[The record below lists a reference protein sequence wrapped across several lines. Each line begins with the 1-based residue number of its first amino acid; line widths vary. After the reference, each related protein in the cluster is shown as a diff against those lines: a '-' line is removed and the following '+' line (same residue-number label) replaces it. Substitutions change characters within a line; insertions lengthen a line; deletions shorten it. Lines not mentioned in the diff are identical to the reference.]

1 MAKLLPPY
9 IEGKLPAQDN
19 VTKISIPYKLNR
31 AVGYNDFNCMIIKLR
46 DVSTNIEIGEFETTS
61 YANGN
66 AIFIVSNGE
75 KPLLNGH
82 FYKAQLAFANRIET
96 AEGEKFEIGFYS
108 TVGVFKCGAPGECKI
123 SNLVENVNNIFPFFL
138 RGTYLPASEDPM
150 EKAYSYRFC
159 IYRDGILIE
168 DSGELFD
175 SYYEIKMLPEKGG
188 SNYKIQLN
196 VLTVNGFTS
205 RITYTATKQC
215 IDSGLSLQ
223 IESIREKGSNNIS
236 CNNQITDDQTGNY
249 KLLAQGSSGLVRHI
263 GNFYFKSG
271 ETPNKLVEDYGLAD
285 GETYKYF
292 LYKYDNFGRP
302 LTETSAVAPI
312 SYFDDL
318 FLTEG
323 NKQYCIRYNP
333 QVSSFKTTLLE
344 SKQDTLGSKYPFF
357 FRSDIVGYKEF
368 SIGGLISRL
377 GDYEENNK
385 EREKTNSNDIVETS
399 FSTNLTSENF
409 AEERKYKLELLDWLN
424 NGHIKLFRSPAEG
437 NYYVRLMNVSLS
449 PNTTLGR
456 MLHTFTATAYEVA
469 DINKNIFNASKI
481 IYESKGEEQ
490 RPSPSTDQHTFSNE
504 NSTIILPV
512 GAYWFRYTGLENDE
526 LSVTYADGTNEVFK
540 IGYTGILEAAVST
553 PIIRF
558 ASFNKGELEYNYY
571 TNDNNNSL
579 GEIHIIEYYNADT
592 ELLLNIE
599 LPNGTKEITLYCDE
613 QTVIDQAQNKNEK
626 GDYFYYIKNDS
637 NDKVFLGAYDN
648 DTPTAF
654 HESGSNLSKDELNSL
669 SIGAGV
675 RVRVYVND
683 STIALES
690 FLQSAYGELLTTKNG
705 LYLVCQEGSPNL

>member
-9 IEGKLPAQDN
+9 IEGKLPAQDS
-19 VTKISIPYKLNR
+19 VTRISVPYKLNR

-46 DVSTNIEIGEFETTS
+46 DVSTNMEIGEFKTTS

-66 AIFIVSNGE
+66 AIFIVSNA
-75 KPLLNGH
+75 LLKIGH

-96 AEGEKFEIGFYS
+96 AEGEELKIGFYS

-123 SNLVENVNNIFPFFL
+123 SNLVENINNTFPFFL
-138 RGTYLPASEDPM
+138 KGAYSPSSEDPM

-159 IYRDGILIE
+159 IYRGKILIE

-175 SYYEIKMLPEKGG
+175 PYYEIKMLPEESG
-188 SNYKIQLN
+188 SSYKIQLN

-205 RITYTATKQC
+205 KITYTATKQC

-223 IESIREKGSNNIS
+223 IESIREKGANSIF
-236 CNNQITDDQTGNY
+236 CNNQIADDQTGNY
-249 KLLAQGSSGLVRHI
+249 KLLAQDSSGLVRHI
-263 GNFYFKSG
+263 GDFYFKSG
-271 ETPNKLVEDYGLAD
+271 ETPNKLAEDYGLVD

-302 LTETSAVAPI
+302 LTETLAVAPV

-357 FRSDIVGYKEF
+357 FRNDIVGYKEF

-377 GDYEENNK
+377 SDYEENNK
-385 EREKTNSNDIVETS
+385 EREKTNSNDTIGTS
-399 FSTNLTSENF
+399 FSTNLTPENF

-437 NYYVRLMNVSLS
+437 NYYVRLMNISLS

-469 DINKNIFNASKI
+469 DIDKNIFNASKI
-481 IYESKGEEQ
+481 IYESKEKEQ
-490 RPSPSTDQHTFSNE
+490 QPSTSTNKYTFSSE
-504 NSTIILPV
+504 NSEIIIPM
-512 GAYWFRYTGLENDE
+512 GAYWFKYTGDENDE
-526 LSVTYADGTNEVFK
+526 LSVVYIDGTNEVFK

-558 ASFNKGELEYNYY
+558 ASFNGGDLEYNYY
-571 TNDNNNSL
+571 ANDNNDSL

-592 ELLLNIE
+592 ESLLNVE
-599 LPNGTKEITLYCDE
+599 LPNGTEEITLYCDE
-613 QTVIDQAQNKNEK
+613 QTVIDQAQNKNK
-626 GDYFYYIKNDS
+626 DKYYFYYVKNNS
-637 NDKVFLGAYDN
+637 NVKDFLGYYN
-648 DTPTAF
+648 NENPTAF
-654 HESGSNLSKDELNSL
+654 DENPSNFFKDQLHSL

-675 RVRVYVND
+675 RARVYVND
-683 STIALES
+683 DTAALKS

-705 LYLVCQEGSPNL
+705 IYLVCQRGNPNL

>member
-46 DVSTNIEIGEFETTS
+46 DVSTNMEIGEFETTS
-61 YANGN
+61 YANGMAVFN
-66 AIFIVSNGE
+66 DIPERILTFGR
-75 KPLLNGH
+75 
-82 FYKAQLAFANRIET
+82 FYKAQLAFAKKET
-96 AEGEKFEIGFYS
+96 KELKTGFYS
-108 TVGVFKCGAPGECKI
+108 TVGVFKCGVPGECEI
-123 SNLVENVNNIFPFFL
+123 SNLVENINNTFPFFL
-138 RGTYLPASEDPM
+138 RGMYLPVSEDPM

-159 IYRDGILIE
+159 IYRDSILIE

-175 SYYEIKMLPEKGG
+175 PYYEIKMLPEKSG

-205 RITYTATKQC
+205 KIIYTATKQC

-223 IESIREKGSNNIS
+223 IESIKEKGANNIS
-236 CNNQITDDQTGNY
+236 CNNQIIDDQTGNY
-249 KLLAQGSSGLVRHI
+249 KLLAQDSSGLVRHI
-263 GNFYFKSG
+263 GDFYFKSG
-271 ETPNKLVEDYGLAD
+271 ETPSKLVEDYGLVD

-323 NKQYCIRYNP
+323 SKQYCIRYNP

-357 FRSDIVGYKEF
+357 FRNDIVGYKEF

-377 GDYEENNK
+377 SDCEENNK
-385 EREKTNSNDIVETS
+385 ERERTNSNDTVETS
-399 FSTNLTSENF
+399 FSTNLTPENF

-481 IYESKGEEQ
+481 IYESKKEEQ
-490 RPSPSTDQHTFSNE
+490 QPSTGENQHKFSSE
-504 NSTIILPV
+504 SSEIIIPM
-512 GAYWFRYTGLENDE
+512 GAYWFKYVGTENDE
-526 LSVTYADGTNEVFK
+526 LSVAYIDGTNEVFK

-553 PIIRF
+553 PIVRF
-558 ASFNKGELEYNYY
+558 ASFNKGDLQYRYY
-571 TNDNNNSL
+571 ANDNNDSL

-592 ELLLNIE
+592 ESLLNIE
-599 LPNGTKEITLYCDE
+599 LPDGTEEITLYCDE
-613 QTVIDQAQNKNEK
+613 QTVVDQAQNTSEK
-626 GDYFYYIKNDS
+626 EKYFYYVKDS
-637 NDKVFLGAYDN
+637 KDKVFLEDYN
-648 DTPTAF
+648 NNTPATF
-654 HESGSNLSKDELNSL
+654 HEKSSNFSKDEFHSL

-675 RVRVYVND
+675 RARVYVND
-683 STIALES
+683 DTAALKS
-690 FLQSAYGELLTTKNG
+690 FLQSAYGKLLTTKNG
-705 LYLVCQEGSPNL
+705 LYLVCQRGES